1 MPTDP
6 RLLLPAVQPTGHTW
20 MTALTPAD
28 LLTRFQHHAPAF
40 GVSGFRKLTWTEA
53 LPGLVTKK
61 ARTRATPSATAGE
74 ANSGHGFSPGIRVLG
89 GSALYPTINDIEFAV
104 YHALT
109 RMGIPSV
116 NVHHFLGDQR
126 QHVGPLWEP
135 LIAQYRGYW
144 GLLRDRDMWLYAV
157 GEVLW
162 RNAWGLHARRP
173 RPQDVLP
180 LPAEVH
186 ADVGLAAT
194 AVRQGLLEDLCALRE
209 IIAIRH
215 PMLEWDRVWGPLEA
229 WLRVDPATVE
239 SWANPAGL
247 SGDDFQAAVAL
258 LLQRAGFP
266 DATVIGGPHDG
277 GVDIQAPDP
286 RTGTVWGIQ
295 TKLRTSGSV
304 SASAVDEVIHGCRR
318 RGAWQPWVIISS
330 PHATETLRTACERQG
345 VRLWTGQDLAQTAE
359 GVAWSPR
366 ELLAIGRKPTSVP
379 GTIAPSEALYGQ

>member
-28 LLTRFQHHAPAF
+28 VLTRFQRHVPAF

-61 ARTRATPSATAGE
+61 ARTRATPTPIAAH
-74 ANSGHGFSPGIRVLG
+74 AGHGFSPGIRVLG
-89 GSALYPTINDIEFAV
+89 GSALYPIINESEFTV

-116 NVHHFLGDQR
+116 NVHHFLRDQR
-126 QHVGPLWEP
+126 QRVGPLWEP

-144 GLLRDRDMWLYAV
+144 GILRDRDMWLYAV

-173 RPQDVLP
+173 GPQDVLS
-180 LPAEVH
+180 LPAAVH
-186 ADVGLAAT
+186 ADVERSAV
-194 AVRQGLLEDLCALRE
+194 AVRQGLLTDLHALRD

-215 PMLEWDRVWGPLEA
+215 PMLEWDRVWEPLEA

-266 DATVIGGPHDG
+266 QATVIGGPHDG

-295 TKLRTSGSV
+295 TKLRTAGSV

-318 RGAWQPWVIISS
+318 RGAWQPWLIISP
-330 PHATETLRTACERQG
+330 PHATEALRTACERQS

-366 ELLAIGRKPTSVP
+366 ELLAMGRAPRETSDPGAPTEVLD
-379 GTIAPSEALYGQ
+379 AH